1 MLMIKPNPGWLPP
14 RHLLSSSQRE
24 RPASGDFPDGRDNE
38 VGGEYHPRL
47 PSLILREKQAEGDA
61 GMSNGHLL

>member
-1 MLMIKPNPGWLPP
+1 MEEIMRW
-14 RHLLSSSQRE
+14 
-24 RPASGDFPDGRDNE
+24 E
-38 VGGEYHPRL
+38 VKYHPRL